1 VPTYK
6 PVETMD
12 DLSLICSSQH
22 INKRGREKIAK
33 EMDHIFTNEMI
44 CPYCG
49 EEQTDPCEEED
60 DSGEYE
66 CEGCGKIFRY
76 NRHTTIEYCSMK
88 MEEEDDSD
96 ECEHAECRT
105 KFRYDRR
112 TIIEYSTMKIQY

>member
-49 EEQTDPCEEED
+49 EEQTDPCE
-60 DSGEYE
+60 
-66 CEGCGKIFRY
+66 KK
-76 NRHTTIEYCSMK
+76 TTTLMNMSVRDVEKYLG
-88 MEEEDDSD
+88 
-96 ECEHAECRT
+96 
-105 KFRYDRR
+105 
-112 TIIEYSTMKIQY
+112 TIDTLP